1 LNFLKISSPFEF
13 GADMISVAE
22 SRLIRSIN
30 CHSAVINRRIDP
42 AFQRGIRL
50 KDMQGKRSVFPAHV
64 RIISW
69 LSVLP
74 FIWNG
79 RQLRLAIFRKGRTS
93 DERL

>member
-30 CHSAVINRRIDP
+30 CLSAVINRRIDP

-50 KDMQGKRSVFPAHV
+50 KDMQGKRSVFPGTRSHHFLAKRVAFYLERKTIAPGHF
-64 RIISW
+64 SK
-69 LSVLP
+69 
-74 FIWNG
+74 
-79 RQLRLAIFRKGRTS
+79 RQ
-93 DERL
+93 DER